1 MFAAYPVLTTSQET
15 LHRKAPLL
23 SAHSDTEDSQN
34 SHRAW
39 DSQMQRYLS
48 TRDVA
53 AFLGVSVRTLDNMRF
68 KHRGPRYIKLGSSKA
83 SKVRYRL
90 SDVIAWAER
99 EKTAPEGGSR
109 VENLAATP
117 CCDEIRASLEC
128 KTKRRAPKRSVC
140 QSAQRRV
147 KDSAPSPADRIPGR
161 VSLVPRPN
169 KPHSP
174 RAKAAV
180 APLASTRP
188 ITLDD
193 VKFMM
198 RYTANAI
205 RHGHTELV
213 GLLARLEKEY
223 GIVSQS
229 DPAAYAERVL
239 KTIGDEPLPSGTTPS
254 VNSARFES

>member
-1 MFAAYPVLTTSQET
+1 
-15 LHRKAPLL
+15 
-23 SAHSDTEDSQN
+23 
-34 SHRAW
+34 
-39 DSQMQRYLS
+39 
-48 TRDVA
+48 
-53 AFLGVSVRTLDNMRF
+53 LGN
-68 KHRGPRYIKLGSSKA
+68 SKA

-109 VENLAATP
+109 VEDLAATP
-117 CCDEIRASLEC
+117 RGNEIRDFLES
-128 KTKRRAPKRSVC
+128 KTRRGAPKRSVG

-147 KDSAPSPADRIPGR
+147 KDRAPSPANLIPDQD
-161 VSLVPRPN
+161 SLEPRPN
-169 KPHSP
+169 NPHSP

-180 APLASTRP
+180 AALASTRP

-213 GLLARLEKEY
+213 GLLARLEQEY

-239 KTIGDEPLPSGTTPS
+239 KAIGDEPLPSGTTPS

>member
-1 MFAAYPVLTTSQET
+1 
-15 LHRKAPLL
+15 
-23 SAHSDTEDSQN
+23 
-34 SHRAW
+34 
-39 DSQMQRYLS
+39 MQRYLS

-53 AFLGVSVRTLDNMRF
+53 AYLGVSVRTLDNLRL
-68 KHRGPRYIKLGSSKA
+68 KHRGPRYIKLGPSKA

-90 SDVIAWAER
+90 SDVLAWAER
-99 EKTAPEGGSR
+99 EKTTAEGGTR
-109 VENLAATP
+109 VEDLAAKP
-117 CCDEIRASLEC
+117 CGSEIRDSLER
-128 KTKRRAPKRSVC
+128 KTKRRASKRSVC

-147 KDSAPSPADRIPGR
+147 KGSASSPALIPDQH
-161 VSLVPRPN
+161 SLEPRSN

-174 RAKAAV
+174 RATAAV
-180 APLASTRP
+180 ATLADTRP

-205 RHGHTELV
+205 RQGHTELV
-213 GLLARLEKEY
+213 ALLARLEKEY

-229 DPAAYAERVL
+229 DPAAYAERIL
-239 KTIGDEPLPSGTTPS
+239 KAIGDEPLPSGTTPS